1 MTVRLDF
8 LRGGVQLAPGDD
20 DGRCRGQNGVRKI
33 PTTRQHDFDILTE
46 RERDPRRRGW
56 GSGRGGAA
64 GRQSLDGYTLTPVP
78 LSEDPDGDGDGS
90 AAPTASGG
98 SSYIRSKALRD
109 REANFLSF
117 RRKGDLEVKRNHRR

>member
-1 MTVRLDF
+1 M
-8 LRGGVQLAPGDD
+8 GGAG
-20 DGRCRGQNGVRKI
+20 GQNGVRKI
-33 PTTRQHDFDILTE
+33 PTTRQHDYDILTE

-78 LSEDPDGDGDGS
+78 LLEDPDGDGDGS
-90 AAPTASGG
+90 AAPTATGG
-98 SSYIRSKALRD
+98 SSYICSKTLRD

>member
-1 MTVRLDF
+1 M
-8 LRGGVQLAPGDD
+8 QLAPGDD
-20 DGRCRGQNGVRKI
+20 DGRCRGKNGVWKI
-33 PTTRQHDFDILTE
+33 PTTQQHDFDILTE

-64 GRQSLDGYTLTPVP
+64 GHQSLDGYTLTPVP
-78 LSEDPDGDGDGS
+78 LSEDADGDRDRS

-117 RRKGDLEVKRNHRR
+117 RRKGDLEVKINHRR